1 MNMVNWVKL
10 QQAKPQTKLTHHQ
23 GTGAEGIL
31 AKNMGMK
38 IASQGYPKGA
48 NTTLKIL

>member
-1 MNMVNWVKL
+1 MVIMNMVNWVKL

-31 AKNMGMK
+31 AKNMG
-38 IASQGYPKGA
+38 SQRYPKGA
-48 NTTLKIL
+48 NTTLKIW